1 MMRSLWSSSK
11 LLISSV
17 LTGSLLL
24 GGCASTGS
32 SMVDPR
38 LTQSSDA
45 QFFSKSGLSGL
56 RHGGRYRC
64 IGLCTGR

>member
-1 MMRSLWSSSK
+1 MMRSLWTSSK
-11 LLISSV
+11 SLISFV
-17 LTGSLLL
+17 LLGSLLL

-45 QFFSKSGLSGL
+45 
-56 RHGGRYRC
+56 
-64 IGLCTGR
+64 